1 MDAVPDLFCIFS
13 IFLPSNC
20 RDGGAFG
27 FSLWQRRNWVRWSSL
42 HFVRCYLARQ
52 SSCEV
57 SSRSQEWRPRQNV
70 LRIVP
75 IFTIDNNHYLALG
88 FIILARLAQF
98 EFWTLCV
105 KMGGKKW
112 QMFNIQTRKYV
123 IRRSVWRN
131 GTHTHTEG
139 KQKFLFSARTSLS
152 QVPVFLCSTSFSLFL
167 LLFIHVQPQS
177 R

>member
-1 MDAVPDLFCIFS
+1 MLFQICSVFS
-13 IFLPSNC
+13 PFSCLVTVGMVEHLVFHS
-20 RDGGAFG
+20 DKGGIG
-27 FSLWQRRNWVRWSSL
+27 SGGPVYILCDVIWHVSQVVRFR
-42 HFVRCYLARQ
+42 HVH
-52 SSCEV
+52 
-57 SSRSQEWRPRQNV
+57 RSEDQNV

-123 IRRSVWRN
+123 IRRSV
-131 GTHTHTEG
+131 
-139 KQKFLFSARTSLS
+139 
-152 QVPVFLCSTSFSLFL
+152 
-167 LLFIHVQPQS
+167 
-177 R
+177 